1 MAKFGNGTVFYRFT
15 LNKRGNAGSNPAPA
29 TLKQSHMQKEVST
42 EVIKNLDSN
51 VVAVIGAKNI
61 EGFEK
66 AFLVSDAI
74 GKLKELLTPTY
85 MKPIMNLQGNALGFK
100 TDKDKNGGYDEATVK
115 NCLIEAVLIGV
126 QPVGNQFNIIAGNMY
141 PTKQGFKYLLDN
153 IKGLEYTVTKQL
165 PRIKPDNSG
174 AAVVCDIEWSLNKGE
189 KQTKSIDFPIKMNQ
203 YMGADGV
210 LGKADRKAFAWLYNK
225 INGTEIPDGDVQDV
239 EGRVVSSNIHE
250 KPSEEEIELKRWKAL
265 FDDCKTPAELLKYK
279 EQPMSE
285 KARELYEE
293 KLSTFLD

>member
-1 MAKFGNGTVFYRFT
+1 MQT
-15 LNKRGNAGSNPAPA
+15 NKQLAVP
-29 TLKQSHMQKEVST
+29 L
-42 EVIKNLDSN
+42 EVIQTLDNS
-51 VVAVIGAKNI
+51 VVAIVGAKNI
-61 EGFEK
+61 EGFQK
-66 AFLVSDAI
+66 AFMVSDAI
-74 GKLKELLTPTY
+74 GKLKEVLTPQY

-100 TDKDKNGGYDEATVK
+100 TDMDKKGGYDEATVK
-115 NCLIEAVLIGV
+115 NCLIEAVLIGI

-153 IKGLEYTVTKQL
+153 IKGLDYTVTKQL

-174 AAVVCDIEWSLNKGE
+174 AAVVCDIEWSINGGE
-189 KQTKSIDFPIKMNQ
+189 KHTKSIDFPIKMNA

-239 EGRVVSSNIHE
+239 EGRVVSS
-250 KPSEEEIELKRWKAL
+250 KMKEEPNQGQIELDRWKAL

-279 EQPMSE
+279 EVEMPE
-285 KARELYEE
+285 AAREMYEE
-293 KLSTFLD
+293 KLGTFLD

>member
-1 MAKFGNGTVFYRFT
+1 MSTENKQLTVP
-15 LNKRGNAGSNPAPA
+15 K
-29 TLKQSHMQKEVST
+29 
-42 EVIKNLDSN
+42 EVIKSLDSS
-51 VVAVIGAKNI
+51 VIAIVGAKNI

-66 AFLVSDAI
+66 AFMVSDAI
-74 GKLKELLTPTY
+74 GKLKEVLTPQY

-100 TDKDKNGGYDEATVK
+100 TDKDKTGGYDEATVK
-115 NCLIEAVLIGV
+115 NCLIEAVLIGI

-141 PTKQGFKYLLDN
+141 PTKQGFKYLLDG

-165 PRIKPDNSG
+165 PRIKQDNSG
-174 AAVVCDIEWSLNKGE
+174 AAVVCDIEWSINGGE

-239 EGRVVSSNIHE
+239 EGRVVSSKLNE
-250 KPSEEEIELKRWKAL
+250 KPSEEEIELNRWKAL
-265 FDDCKTPAELLKYK
+265 FEDCKTPAELLKYK

-293 KLSTFLD
+293 KLGTFLD